1 MKAFLDTV
9 LIFLALW
16 GIVLMYEWWRSK
28 HN

>member
-1 MKAFLDTV
+1 MKAFTETV

-28 HN
+28 HD